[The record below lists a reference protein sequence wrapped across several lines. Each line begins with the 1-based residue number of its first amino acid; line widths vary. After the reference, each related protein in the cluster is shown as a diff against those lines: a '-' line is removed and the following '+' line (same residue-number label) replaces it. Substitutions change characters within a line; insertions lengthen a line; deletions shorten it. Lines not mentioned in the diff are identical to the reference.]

1 MVWVNSTISDH
12 YDTNLNELLPYLS
25 YEIPSTGFAIGTK
38 GYGANTVYGLA
49 ICCGDILEKDCK
61 SCIVNA
67 TNEIRSHCPNNK
79 GATIWYYYCTLKYHN
94 LDFFGQIDRD
104 TLFFA
109 NTPENMNTN
118 QLIRQKK
125 GKWLAQ
131 LARQAS
137 VNAQMFAAEDFDVGD
152 NYKLHGSVQCPR
164 DLSSIDGMKCL
175 NDSIGFIPKCC
186 GLSKGVQIFSA
197 TCDLRFE
204 TIYHKV

>member
-1 MVWVNSTISDH
+1 MIQSVDTI
-12 YDTNLNELLPYLS
+12 
-25 YEIPSTGFAIGTK
+25 
-38 GYGANTVYGLA
+38 YGLA
-49 ICCGDILEKDCK
+49 ICRGDILEKDCK

-104 TLFFA
+104 TPFFP

-125 GKWLAQ
+125 GEWLAQ

-164 DLSSIDGMKCL
+164 DLSSIDCIKCL

>member
-1 MVWVNSTISDH
+1 M
-12 YDTNLNELLPYLS
+12 NELLPYLS

-38 GYGANTVYGLA
+38 GQGVDTVYRLA

-104 TLFFA
+104 TPFFP

-125 GKWLAQ
+125 GEWLPQ
-131 LARQAS
+131 LAGQAS
-137 VNAQMFAAEDFDVGD
+137 VNAQKFPTRDSDVGD
-152 NYKLHGSVQCPR
+152 NYKLHGSIQCPR
-164 DLSSIDGMKCL
+164 DLSSLDCMKCL
-175 NDSIGFIPKCC
+175 NTSIGFIPKCC
-186 GLSKGVQIFSA
+186 DLSKGVQIFSA

-204 TIYHKV
+204 TFYQKV